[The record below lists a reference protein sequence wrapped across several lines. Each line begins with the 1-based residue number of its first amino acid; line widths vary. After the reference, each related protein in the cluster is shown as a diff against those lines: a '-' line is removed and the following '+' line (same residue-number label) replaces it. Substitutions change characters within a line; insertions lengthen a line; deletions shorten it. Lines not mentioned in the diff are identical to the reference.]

1 MEVKK
6 LSVEKLWELLPEW
19 SLMTHYRITKGY
31 VFPSKKY
38 WAALNA
44 RLSLKGLTVESLY
57 REEEGVEC

>member
-6 LSVEKLWELLPEW
+6 LSVEKLKEILPEW
-19 SLMTHYRITKGY
+19 SIMTHYRITKGY
-31 VFPSKKY
+31 IAPSKKY

-57 REEEGVEC
+57 CEEGVKC